1 MGFESFSLY
10 SLKGVRLCNTKV
22 FVKHDVSTVKSIYH
36 FKNTIRTM
44 TGNRVRYM
52 PLLKTESESDEKWR
66 SYDRNQ
72 NKFNVEK
79 VNYFKTGQCFFEKLM
94 SS

>member
-10 SLKGVRLCNTKV
+10 SLQGVRLCNTKV

-44 TGNRVRYM
+44 TVNRVRYM
-52 PLLKTESESDEKWR
+52 PSKTESEPDEEWR

-72 NKFNVEK
+72 NKFNIEK
-79 VNYFKTGQCFFEKLM
+79 VSYFKTRQFFFEKLM

>member
-1 MGFESFSLY
+1 MGFESFLLY

-22 FVKHDVSTVKSIYH
+22 FVKHDVLTVKSIYH

-44 TGNRVRYM
+44 AGNRVRYM
-52 PLLKTESESDEKWR
+52 PSKTESEPDEKWR
-66 SYDRNQ
+66 SYDRKQ

-79 VNYFKTGQCFFEKLM
+79 VNYFKTRQCFFKKLM